1 MSLLA
6 PPHPL
11 PPIEDPLFDAI
22 REANEVYVDKTG
34 FIQRMVSG
42 RKRKFFCA
50 RPRRFGK
57 SLMVTTLESFFRG
70 EKELF
75 QGLAIEEYME
85 SDAYSE
91 HPVISLDM
99 SAPRTR
105 MGIGVLQ
112 EGLMA
117 QLGLNASANGVSL
130 RGTDPTVAFGNLM
143 EDIHKKSGRL
153 VILIDEYDAPL
164 LRAFNKAEIY
174 EDVREE
180 LRDFYTM
187 IKPYDKQRFLR
198 LVFITGISK
207 FAKLGI
213 FSGLNNVTD
222 ISFEDE
228 YATMFGYTEKEILDN
243 FSAYIEI
250 VAEKLS
256 LTPKTL
262 MGRLRD
268 YYDGYFFGGTENVY
282 NPVSIVSFFEKNKFA
297 PYWIRTGS
305 QEFIT
310 KYISERKV
318 TLSQFENIT
327 ISPEEITEPGEITRN
342 LSPEYFLYQAG
353 YLTVRVTEE
362 NGKPAYYLTYP
373 NYEVR
378 AAMLSL
384 ITNNFFKVR
393 NAVTELQRKFA
404 NLLYKSAYAE
414 AFLEFNEVLERIPY
428 DDAVDSE
435 AVGKVDSKSDGK
447 VDGKTCGKAD
457 GKVVKLGQAHYR
469 EPILGFLYGS
479 ELFFIAEIH
488 SNKGRP
494 DIVFDYGEKTF
505 VIELKTAIGEKKSL
519 NELLFAMKQMDE
531 GNYTG
536 RFPNPVA
543 VGLVV
548 DEKDRLITHICI
560 ETDVYH
566 VQKRKLTHLG
576 KLNELAAAA
585 DGEGK

>member
-1 MSLLA
+1 MPLPVS
-6 PPHPL
+6 PHPL
-11 PPIEDPLFDAI
+11 PPIGEPRFAYIRKANAI
-22 REANEVYVDKTG
+22 YVDKTE
-34 FIQRMVSG
+34 FIQRMVSSIDC
-42 RKRKFFCA
+42 KFFCA

-57 SLMVTTLESFFRG
+57 SLMITTLESFFRG
-70 EKELF
+70 EKALF
-75 QGLAIEEYME
+75 RGLAIEEYME
-85 SDAYSE
+85 SDAFSE
-91 HPVISLDM
+91 HPVILLDM

-105 MGIGVLQ
+105 MGISVLQ

-117 QLGLNASANGVSL
+117 RLGLNASANGVSL

-143 EDIHKKSGRL
+143 EDIYKKRGEIVLL
-153 VILIDEYDAPL
+153 VDEYDAPL
-164 LRAFNKAEIY
+164 LKTLDKPEVH
-174 EDVREE
+174 EEVREE

-187 IKPYDKQRFLR
+187 IKSYDLLGFIH

-207 FAKLGI
+207 FSKLGI
-213 FSGLNNVTD
+213 FSELNNVID
-222 ISFEDE
+222 ISFDDE
-228 YATMFGYTEKEILDN
+228 YATMYGYTEKEIIDN
-243 FSAYIEI
+243 FSTYIDI
-250 VAEKLS
+250 AAEKLS
-256 LTPKTL
+256 LTPETL

-282 NPVSIVSFFEKNKFA
+282 NPVSIASFFKHNKFA

-310 KYISERKV
+310 KYTATHNIA
-318 TLSQFENIT
+318 LGQFENIA
-327 ISPEEITEPGEITRN
+327 IAHEEITEPGEITKS

-353 YLTVRVTEE
+353 YLTVRAAEE
-362 NGKPAYYLTYP
+362 DGKPAYYLTYP

-393 NAVTELQRKFA
+393 NDVTKLQRKFA
-404 NLLYKSAYAE
+404 SLLYKSAYAD

-428 DDAVDSE
+428 DDAVDGE
-435 AVGKVDSKSDGK
+435 ADGK
-447 VDGKTCGKAD
+447 VGGKAS

-519 NELLFAMKQMDE
+519 IELLGAMKQIDE

-536 RFPNPVA
+536 RFPDPVA

-548 DEKDRLITHICI
+548 DEEDRLITHICI
-560 ETDVYH
+560 ETEVYH
-566 VQKRKLTHLG
+566 VKKRKLTHLG

-585 DGEGK
+585 SRKGSRTAARPGTP